1 MDEYDEGN
9 RYSNSNIE
17 GNKCPFAINSAL
29 NRVGTPIAA
38 LQTAKPTTNAIN
50 QQAQSRTR
58 KQQHPAV
65 APYMHS
71 IEDDAKNH

>member
-1 MDEYDEGN
+1 MNKYDKGH
-9 RYSNSNIE
+9 RCSNPNIE
-17 GNKCPFAINSAL
+17 GNKRPFAINSAL